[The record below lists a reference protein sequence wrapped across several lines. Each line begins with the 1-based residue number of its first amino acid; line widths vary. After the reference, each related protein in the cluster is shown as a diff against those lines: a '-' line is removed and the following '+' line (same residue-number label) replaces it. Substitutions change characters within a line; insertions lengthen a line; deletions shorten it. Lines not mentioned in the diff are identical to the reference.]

1 MSCNSSTCMPSL
13 ASLHDEGSEVVGS
26 DVQNDDDSSLSQAS
40 EAPDADASSYS
51 NSDERKRLMLF
62 QGRYVVRDDAAALAP
77 GKAPAKAAST
87 LQTQMLGSAQANK
100 APIAKAAS
108 TLRKQMLGSAQA
120 SKAKAAVLADTST
133 KVDPGSDSSA
143 PRSCKTSMPTPS
155 SKARVAK
162 AASLADTSTTVDPG
176 SDSSAPRS
184 SKTSMPTSS
193 FKVPCTMCGDR
204 TSQGRRNGRPRI
216 SECKICNG
224 AADFPSLGVAG
235 QRSVVPQAQVSVNQF
250 DERQRRQVAQTV
262 AAEAE
267 KTLKRD
273 IQNKADESR
282 AAATAAAKEN
292 QFKCHYCQ
300 EKGHWLRDCPKK
312 TADVKQ
318 AARQRAQEA
327 RDRAE
332 RERQREEE
340 ARQRPQASQATGY
353 GHPVRLRW
361 SASESTFRRSPLSGC
376 PRSCRICYPTG

>member
-62 QGRYVVRDDAAALAP
+62 QGRYVVRDDAAAPAP

-100 APIAKAAS
+100 A
-108 TLRKQMLGSAQA
+108 
-120 SKAKAAVLADTST
+120 KAAVLADTST

-143 PRSCKTSMPTPS
+143 PRSSKTSMPTP
-155 SKARVAK
+155 
-162 AASLADTSTTVDPG
+162 
-176 SDSSAPRS
+176 
-184 SKTSMPTSS
+184 S
-193 FKVPCTMCGDR
+193 FKVPCTMCGNR
-204 TSQGRRNGRPRI
+204 TSQGRRNVRPRI

-235 QRSVVPQAQVSVNQF
+235 QRSVVPLAQVSVNQF

-353 GHPVRLRW
+353 GRQFGNSSQFSMS
-361 SASESTFRRSPLSGC
+361 SAYQSTYRRSPLSGC